1 MIKESIQRLSAKLD
15 LSRDEAY
22 ASMNEIMSGVATEG
36 QIAAFLMGLRLKG
49 ESVEEIAGCARS
61 MREKAQRIESQRV
74 NVIDTCGTGGDA
86 SGTFNISTTAA
97 IIASAA
103 GAA

>member
-49 ESVEEIAGCARS
+49 ESVEEIS
-61 MREKAQRIESQRV
+61 
-74 NVIDTCGTGGDA
+74 D
-86 SGTFNISTTAA
+86 
-97 IIASAA
+97 
-103 GAA
+103 